1 MNTLDFATGIQT
13 FSIND
18 SDATITFNPT
28 DSYFASRLFSVFEAI
43 DAQQKEAEAKAKELT
58 GAKEVFDYAQKRDED
73 TRALLDELFGED
85 FCQKAFGYLSVH
97 AIAEGLPLWVNL
109 LFAIIDKM
117 DATVVAEQK
126 KTNPRLDKYLKKYG
140 R

>member
-13 FSIND
+13 FSINGG
-18 SDATITFNPT
+18 DATITFNPT

-85 FCQKAFGYLSVH
+85 FCQNQTRRRGEKRGNGDF
-97 AIAEGLPLWVNL
+97 
-109 LFAIIDKM
+109 
-117 DATVVAEQK
+117 
-126 KTNPRLDKYLKKYG
+126 
-140 R
+140 